1 MSRALVSFQQ
11 FSSMQT
17 RQVDL
22 KSLSWAY
29 NQYKK
34 DHKDEHPKA
43 FWKEHE
49 KEPWFMER
57 YNPMTVY
64 HIKLEQKELA

>member
-1 MSRALVSFQQ
+1 MSW
-11 FSSMQT
+11 T
-17 RQVDL
+17 
-22 KSLSWAY
+22 Y

-34 DHKDEHPKA
+34 EHKDEHPKA

-57 YNPMTVY
+57 YSPLTVY
-64 HIKLEQKELA
+64 QIRLEQKQLAQKKAQ